1 MKPTDDPM
9 LTLPDIEVRRSGV
22 HGLGAFATRDLP
34 AGAELGLYAGRR
46 YSEQEA
52 TEVDWDSSLTYLF
65 SLSDGTLIDGAQ
77 GGNATRH
84 LNHAC
89 APNCEATELRLDDD
103 SIELKIHTLVPV
115 NAGDELFIDYALVV
129 DDSELPSDFPCHCGS
144 SACRGTLVA
153 PG

>member
-1 MKPTDDPM
+1 M

-34 AGAELGLYAGRR
+34 AGAELGRYAGRR
-46 YSEQEA
+46 YSEEEA
-52 TEVDWDSSLTYLF
+52 VEVDWDSRLTYLF

-89 APNCEATELRLDDD
+89 APNCEAAELRLDDD
-103 SIELKIHTLVPV
+103 SIELTIHTLAAVK
-115 NAGDELFIDYALVV
+115 AGDELFIDYALVV
-129 DDSELPSDFPCHCGS
+129 DDSEAPSDFPCYCGS
-144 SACRGTLVA
+144 SGCRGTLVA
-153 PG
+153 PPA